1 MNPEVYFFALFVF
14 GLAYLFFVIVRRAR
28 KKDPQSKEHAF
39 EQQNKLFRMYQNLED
54 LMDSFEAFAEEK
66 EKAFSERHDAM
77 ESRCE
82 ALEQRFSEIEDRF
95 DAMEAKQTQ
104 DWPQMGKNPMPVVRM
119 PGFDCAAPDKRA
131 VEELD
136 LCALAREKD
145 EQGAARTVEF
155 MPLDLGAL
163 GRPLVNPMPVIRP
176 ALGVFNVSE
185 PVDDG
190 ICEREDSESLDELP
204 NLAIKRSYEPMLES
218 LPPITLCEALEE
230 TVVPF
235 PKRGEQA
242 KSAYAQ
248 ERRSV
253 NKREQILSLH
263 KKGTS
268 EYQIARE
275 LGISLAEVV
284 MVCDMARKLYTP
296 HEPR

>member
-1 MNPEVYFFALFVF
+1 MTPEVYFFALFVF
-14 GLAYLFFVIVRRAR
+14 GLAYLFFAIVRRAR

-77 ESRCE
+77 ENRCE

-95 DAMEAKQTQ
+95 DAMEAGRAQT
-104 DWPQMGKNPMPVVRM
+104 GKNPMPVVRM

-131 VEELD
+131 VEDLD
-136 LCALAREKD
+136 LCALTRERE
-145 EQGAARTVEF
+145 EQGAARTAEF
-155 MPLDLGAL
+155 VPLDLGAL
-163 GRPLVNPMPVIRP
+163 GRSLVNPMPVIRP
-176 ALGVFNVSE
+176 ALEAFNVSE
-185 PVDDG
+185 LAGDG
-190 ICEREDSESLDELP
+190 VCAREDTDSLDELP
-204 NLAIKRSYEPMLES
+204 NLAIKHSYEPVLES
-218 LPPITLCEALEE
+218 LPPITLSEALEE
-230 TVVPF
+230 TIVPF

-242 KSAYAQ
+242 KPVHAQ
-248 ERRSV
+248 ERRSA
-253 NKREQILSLH
+253 NKREQILLLH